1 MATIKKF
8 EDLEIWQTARK
19 LNEELFSVLMLLEE
33 KRSFGLK
40 EQLDRSA
47 GSVMD
52 NIAEGF
58 ERDGN
63 REFIQ
68 FLSIAKASLGEVRSQ
83 LYRVLDRKIIDLP
96 KFDEYNDKCLNLA
109 NQIGKFM
116 SYLNNSEI
124 KGKKFLKPNR
134 ELVSYSNKPEIANS
148 KY

>member
-8 EDLEIWQTARK
+8 EDLEIWQSARR
-19 LNEELFSVLMLLEE
+19 LNAEIFSILILLEE

-63 REFIQ
+63 REFIH
-68 FLSIAKASLGEVRSQ
+68 FLSISKASLGEVRSQ
-83 LYRVLDRKIIDLP
+83 LYRVLDRKIIDQA
-96 KFDEYNDKCLNLA
+96 KFDEYNEKCLALA
-109 NQIGKFM
+109 NQIGRFM
-116 SYLNNSEI
+116 TYLNNSDI

-134 ELVSYSNKPEIANS
+134 ELILYNNKPEIINS
-148 KY
+148 K